1 MGLLDLDI
9 GEESEEETEESL
21 EEQEQSSEDEV
32 YHLNTP

>member
-1 MGLLDLDI
+1 MSLLDLEI

-32 YHLNTP
+32 YNLNTP